1 MFNMI
6 STTKLKVE
14 TLKKSFIV
22 KNLYDKTVND
32 FNFGRHEDLPTLK
45 K

>member
-1 MFNMI
+1 MT

-14 TLKKSFIV
+14 TLKKKSFIV
-22 KNLYDKTVND
+22 KKLYDKTVND